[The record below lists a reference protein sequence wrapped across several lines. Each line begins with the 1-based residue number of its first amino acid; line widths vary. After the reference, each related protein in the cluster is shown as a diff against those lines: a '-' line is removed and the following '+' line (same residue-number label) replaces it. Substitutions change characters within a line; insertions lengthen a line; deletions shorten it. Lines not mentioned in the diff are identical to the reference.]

1 MQLSRYKP
9 LFTITPVKIV
19 GAISTTL
26 VILVTIQI
34 GGTSREVG
42 LVVALSFLGNL
53 LGALVWS
60 RVLAKKGNYVNGI
73 LLGYLFMTLSITLL
87 ASKTF
92 IYVYATAFLITF
104 LTNLIYFSLLYFLV
118 DNYKDNIDRMVGSL
132 ETIGGWSWVAGLIF
146 GVFASEFLPLRE
158 LVATLA
164 GILFIAII
172 ISIILLVTGIKEK
185 IKTMVEEEEG
195 LLPLLD
201 KGLEKIIDF
210 EERFPSILF
219 SGIHVIFSG
228 ALFYSP
234 AYLRIKRPRR
244 EKVAL
249 YTGVSLVFISFGFVY
264 TQLVKHIKDLGYPD
278 STVYFL
284 TLVGS
289 ILSALTYVRAGDIRR
304 PLKRFVKA
312 GFIRASA
319 FTALTAISLLAF
331 PYQIAILIAF
341 YIVSGYT
348 WAYLII
354 NLNLYAL
361 KNSKE
366 EVGVTNFFSNIGLF
380 AGALSSGAILEY
392 IDFNLLYII
401 AALLLF
407 IGTSVVYLSSKK
419 LE

>member
-1 MQLSRYKP
+1 MPLTRYKP
-9 LFTITPVKIV
+9 LYTITPVKIV

-34 GGTSREVG
+34 GGGSREVG
-42 LVVALSFLGNL
+42 IAVALSFLGNL
-53 LGALVWS
+53 IGALLWS
-60 RVLAKKGNYVNGI
+60 RILAKKGNYVNGI

-87 ASKTF
+87 AANSLPL
-92 IYVYATAFLITF
+92 IYITAFLITF
-104 LTNLIYFSLLYFLV
+104 LTNLIYFSLLFFLI
-118 DNYKDNIDRMVGSL
+118 DNYKDELDRTVGTL
-132 ETIGGWSWVAGLIF
+132 ESIGGWSWVAGLIF
-146 GVFASEFLPLRE
+146 GVFVSEILPLRE

-210 EERFPSILF
+210 EERIPSILF

-228 ALFYSP
+228 ALYYSP
-234 AYLRIKRPRR
+234 AYLNIKKPRR
-244 EKVAL
+244 EKVTL

-278 STVYFL
+278 STIYFL
-284 TLVGS
+284 ALVGS
-289 ILSALTYVRAGDIRR
+289 VLSALTYIKAGDIKR

-312 GFIRASA
+312 GLLRATA
-319 FTALTAISLLAF
+319 FTTLAALSLVAL
-331 PYQIAILIAF
+331 PYQIALLIGF

-348 WAYLII
+348 WAYLIV

-361 KNSKE
+361 KNGKE
-366 EVGVTNFFSNIGLF
+366 EVGVSNFFSNIGLF
-380 AGALSSGAILEY
+380 IGSLSSGLILEWIGFTTLYLTSAFLLVLGISIIY
-392 IDFNLLYII
+392 I
-401 AALLLF
+401 
-407 IGTSVVYLSSKK
+407 SSKK